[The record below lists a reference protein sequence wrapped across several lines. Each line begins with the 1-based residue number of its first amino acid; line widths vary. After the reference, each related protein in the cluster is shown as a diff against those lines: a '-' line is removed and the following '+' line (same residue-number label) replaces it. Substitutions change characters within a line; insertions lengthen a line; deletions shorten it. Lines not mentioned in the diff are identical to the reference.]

1 MSSPAEPGT
10 PPPTDARGPAHPRAL
25 GAAAAAAAG
34 VIGALASGR
43 SWTRLSDPEHRMDGR
58 GMWPGGT
65 TDQAA
70 ANPPGTVAALV
81 GLALALGLAVW
92 WSGRHPRAGYGAV
105 LGITVWYLLG
115 QGPVAAAVVAP
126 AVALS
131 WLIRR
136 RPPGEWLAWA
146 GLLVPVF
153 WAHAWKE
160 PYLGLDDPA
169 TYLTVLFGV
178 AWVLIP
184 ALALQS
190 SSARRAAAAAARAE
204 ELHRVAYEERLR
216 VARDI
221 HDVVGHSL
229 SMISLQSG
237 VALHV
242 LDANPEQARASLQA
256 IRDAAKGS
264 LTELRQTLDVFRRP
278 DDDGLAPTPGLGDL
292 PALVDSV
299 RTGGRAVGLSLPA
312 AAVAGLPATLQ
323 TVAYR
328 VVQESLT
335 NVVRHAPLAGVA
347 VAVEVTDA
355 PALVVRVLDD
365 GPARALPAEGIGLLG
380 MRERVESIGGRLS
393 VGLRPGGGLAVEAVL
408 PLPRGEAA

>member
-1 MSSPAEPGT
+1 MSSPR
-10 PPPTDARGPAHPRAL
+10 PPLVAPRRGRPHAL
-25 GAAAAAAAG
+25 GAGVAALAAL
-34 VIGALASGR
+34 IGALASGR
-43 SWTRLSDPEHRMDGR
+43 TWARMSDWQHRMDGR
-58 GMWPGGT
+58 GMWPGGPT
-65 TDQAA
+65 EPTA
-70 ANPPGTVAALV
+70 ANPPGTVALLA
-81 GLALALGLAVW
+81 GLAVALGVAVW
-92 WSGRHPRAGYGAV
+92 WSGRRPRASHGVV
-105 LGITVWYLLG
+105 LGLTVLYLLAH
-115 QGPVAAAVVAP
+115 GPVAAAIVAP
-126 AVALS
+126 AVTMGGL
-131 WLIRR
+131 LHR
-136 RPPGEWLAWA
+136 RPPGEWVGWA

-153 WAHAWKE
+153 WAHAWTE
-160 PYLGLDDPA
+160 PYLGLDDPS

-184 ALALQS
+184 ALLLQS
-190 SSARRAAAAAARAE
+190 AGARRAAADAARAE

-242 LDANPEQARASLQA
+242 LDSNPEQARASLLA

-264 LTELRQTLDVFRRP
+264 LAELRQTLSVFRRP
-278 DDDGLAPTPGLGDL
+278 NDDPLAPTPTLGDL

-299 RTGGRAVGLSLPA
+299 RTGGRIVGL
-312 AAVAGLPATLQ
+312 AVPPGLEGRVPSALQ

-335 NVVRHAPLAGVA
+335 NVVRHAPRAGVA
-347 VAVEVTDA
+347 IALEEADG

-365 GPARALPAEGIGLLG
+365 GPARAVPGEGNGLRG
-380 MRERVESIGGRLS
+380 MRERVEAVGGRLS
-393 VGLRPGGGLAVEAVL
+393 VGVRPGGGLAVEAVL
-408 PLPRGEAA
+408 PLPTQEAG